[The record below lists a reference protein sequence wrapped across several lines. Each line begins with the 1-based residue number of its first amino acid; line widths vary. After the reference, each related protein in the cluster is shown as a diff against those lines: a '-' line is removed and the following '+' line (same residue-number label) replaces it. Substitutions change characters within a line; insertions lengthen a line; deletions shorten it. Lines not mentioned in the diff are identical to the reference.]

1 MTNSLQ
7 IKDVFFDLDHTLW
20 DFDKNSMLAYKRVF
34 NKFEIDVN
42 FDDFIKIY
50 EPINLVYWKKFREE
64 RITKEELRRGRLI
77 DSFKI
82 FNKEY
87 AILTIDKLADS
98 YIEELPVD
106 NYLFD
111 GALNILD
118 YLNKKYQL
126 HIITNGFEEVQY
138 KKLKNSGI
146 LHYFSTVTTSE
157 GLGLKKPN
165 PLMFMAALDKANT
178 SAIHSIMIGDSF
190 EADILGAKNVG
201 MDTIF
206 YNYRNEKIP
215 DEFKI
220 INALSEI
227 KSYL

>member
-1 MTNSLQ
+1 M
-7 IKDVFFDLDHTLW
+7 
-20 DFDKNSMLAYKRVF
+20 
-34 NKFEIDVN
+34 
-42 FDDFIKIY
+42 IKIY
-50 EPINLVYWKKFREE
+50 LKIYQGNYFNYKLYREKGRLFKSVDRSRLRLDNAISPTSTHVYTACLSES
-64 RITKEELRRGRLI
+64 LSSLI

-118 YLNKKYQL
+118 YLNEKYQL